1 MNEYKHYERLN
12 EKSQVILSFS
22 DAFKEPL
29 ETDICVNEDGGR
41 HYNPNLFRED
51 GLPKYKYVDGE
62 RVETSDSDF
71 TQELIC
77 VDKDNRI
84 LEIIVELKSL
94 DYKSIKRMQGYY
106 TEEEWQTHKDYCKA
120 LRDEMNE
127 LK

>member
-1 MNEYKHYERLN
+1 MNKHYDRLN
-12 EKSQVILSFS
+12 EKSHLILAFS
-22 DAFKEPL
+22 DAFQEPL

-41 HYNPNLFRED
+41 HCNTNIFRED
-51 GLPKYKYVDGE
+51 GFPKYKYVNGK

-71 TQELIC
+71 TQELIS

-106 TEEEWQTHKDYCKA
+106 TDEEWQTHKGYCKA
-120 LRDEMNE
+120 LRDEMNG